1 MIEKERLKEL
11 IEQGATIWFY
21 EDLSG
26 IEIIDLKE
34 NGYKYE
40 IGVVDAD
47 DREHL
52 LKTSISKYGK
62 SIDDWWWFSGLFETK
77 EELDWYIEFGCI
89 ERTERLELPT
99 WEELGKKKE
108 HYINFTTKRWTKC
121 WLAIDMPY
129 KNDFGKIL
137 ITYADTDNNYYIVY
151 DKRLTKENYTL
162 ACRKAKELFLGEKK

>member
-1 MIEKERLKEL
+1 MITKERLEEL

-21 EDLSG
+21 EDLIG

-34 NGYKYE
+34 KGYKYE
-40 IGVVDAD
+40 IGVADAD

-77 EELDWYIEFGCI
+77 EDLDWYIEFGCI

-99 WEELGKKKE
+99 WEEFNGQKFVWFFDKDHKSCCL
-108 HYINFTTKRWTKC
+108 HYLACSNQIFINVDGDV
-121 WLAIDMPY
+121 ISIGD
-129 KNDFGKIL
+129 
-137 ITYADTDNNYYIVY
+137 
-151 DKRLTKENYTL
+151 LTKENYTL

>member
-1 MIEKERLKEL
+1 MITKERLEEL

-21 EDLSG
+21 EDLIG

-34 NGYKYE
+34 KGYKYE
-40 IGVVDAD
+40 IGVADAD

-77 EELDWYIEFGCI
+77 EDLDWYIEFGCI

-99 WEELGKKKE
+99 WEEFSEMSSFIFENKDG
-108 HYINFTTKRWTKC
+108 IN
-121 WLAIDMPY
+121 LEMAIWCCDREDLQI
-129 KNDFGKIL
+129 KTIKITNFNDWNIRLFEQP
-137 ITYADTDNNYYIVY
+137 
-151 DKRLTKENYTL
+151 LTKENYTI